1 MPVRSIEVCAVII
14 HWGSIADFYDVLLQG
29 AWLTIVIS
37 VSAFA
42 LAVAIGI
49 VVAGARLSSLRAIR
63 WLATVYVE
71 FLRNTPALLQI
82 FIIYYG
88 LPSFGIRFSAT
99 TAGILGLGLNV
110 GAYLGEIFRAGVSA
124 VPRGHKEA
132 AVALAL
138 TPLQTL
144 IWVTTPVALRAVY
157 PAIGNMFIA
166 TVLGSSLL
174 SAIAVPELTGQTND
188 VSSRTFLTIEVYSA
202 SAVIY
207 IALTVGFSLIF
218 GLVGRHFLPRASRI

>member
-1 MPVRSIEVCAVII
+1 MII
-14 HWGSIADFYDVLLQG
+14 HWGSIADFYDILLQG

-42 LAVAIGI
+42 LAVTIGI
-49 VVAGARLSSLRAIR
+49 LVAGARLSSLRLFR
-63 WLATVYVE
+63 WPAAVYVE
-71 FLRNTPALLQI
+71 FLRNTPVLLQI
-82 FIIYYG
+82 FMIYYA
-88 LPSFGIRFSAT
+88 LPSFGVRMSAMA
-99 TAGILGLGLNV
+99 AGILGLGLNV

-124 VPRGHKEA
+124 VPKGHREA
-132 AVALAL
+132 AAALAM

-144 IWVTTPVALRAVY
+144 IWIIAPVALRAIY

-188 VSSRTFLTIEVYSA
+188 VSARTFLTIEVYSA
-202 SAVIY
+202 SAAIY
-207 IALTVGFSLIF
+207 IGMTVGFSIIF
-218 GLVGRHFLPRASRI
+218 GLVGRHWLPRASRI

>member
-1 MPVRSIEVCAVII
+1 VII

-37 VSAFA
+37 ISAFV
-42 LAVAIGI
+42 LAVTIG
-49 VVAGARLSSLRAIR
+49 VLVAGARLSSLRVLRWPAAI
-63 WLATVYVE
+63 YVE
-71 FLRNTPALLQI
+71 FLRNTPVLLQI
-82 FIIYYG
+82 FMIYYA
-88 LPSFGIRFSAT
+88 LPSFGVRLSAM

-124 VPRGHKEA
+124 VPKGHREA
-132 AVALAL
+132 AAALAM

-144 IWVTTPVALRAVY
+144 IWIIAPVALRAIY

-188 VSSRTFLTIEVYSA
+188 VSARTFLTIEVYSA
-202 SAVIY
+202 SAAIY
-207 IALTVGFSLIF
+207 IGLTVGFSIIF
-218 GLVGRHFLPRASRI
+218 GLVGRRWLPRASRI

>member
-1 MPVRSIEVCAVII
+1 MEAYAVII

-42 LAVAIGI
+42 LAVAVGV
-49 VVAGARLSSLRAIR
+49 VVAGARLSALRAVR
-63 WLATVYVE
+63 WPAAVYVE

-82 FIIYYG
+82 FMIYYG

-99 TAGILGLGLNV
+99 TAGILGLALNV

-132 AVALAL
+132 AAALAL

-144 IWVTTPVALRAVY
+144 IWVITPVALRAIY
-157 PAIGNMFIA
+157 PAIANMFIA
-166 TVLGSSLL
+166 TVLASSLL

-188 VSSRTFLTIEVYSA
+188 VSARTFLTIEVYSA
-202 SAVIY
+202 SAAIY
-207 IALTVGFSLIF
+207 IALTVGFSLLF
-218 GLVGRHFLPRASRI
+218 GLIGRRWLPPASRI